1 MDNSV
6 ASLKVGSDTNR
17 LWGTTK
23 DTPLLIMT
31 IKAIR
36 ATLTIPV
43 GLVDTKTRVAVV
55 TVDVTLTTITTN
67 IKISTTLNSMEG
79 TVVNPTEWLTTD
91 TVQGVWETHT
101 PCNIREASK
110 MKTIRKDER
119 VAVETTPSSR
129 DLPN

>member
-1 MDNSV
+1 
-6 ASLKVGSDTNR
+6 
-17 LWGTTK
+17 
-23 DTPLLIMT
+23 
-31 IKAIR
+31 
-36 ATLTIPV
+36 V

-79 TVVNPTEWLTTD
+79 TLVNPTEWVTTD
-91 TVQGVWETHT
+91 TVRAVWETHT

-119 VAVETTPSSR
+119 VAVETTPSNR